1 MEKKFFKLGLL
12 ISVGIHFSLFVFF
25 PLWKTPPLKKP
36 QVIEVA
42 LIVPQPEKI
51 ELKKSPPPPPPA
63 QKEVV
68 ERKPLPLSPVEV
80 EVRVSQNI
88 PVLSPTAKSESR
100 IKIPFP
106 SAPFEEVVSYR
117 KEALV
122 SEKKI
127 PHPAIRKA
135 PSGMLPSEEIFP
147 AISSPLKGDVPSIT
161 PSLGQGEGKKPSAGA
176 RMPVGIVFRGL
187 GTRKIIFEPEF
198 TYPPK
203 MEKEGREGR
212 GVVEVDVTPEGLVV
226 DVRITRSAGLPE
238 FDQEILRKAR
248 YYRFSEIDEPG
259 IKTYPGDFEFRLS
272 EKSS

>member
-1 MEKKFFKLGLL
+1 MERKFFKVGLL
-12 ISVGIHFSLFVFF
+12 ISAGIHFSLFVFF
-25 PLWKTPPLKKP
+25 PIWKTPPKKP

-42 LIVPQPEKI
+42 LIVPQPEKT
-51 ELKKSPPPPPPA
+51 ESKKSPPPPPPV

-88 PVLSPTAKSESR
+88 PALSPTAKSESR

-106 SAPFEEVVSYR
+106 RAPFEEVASYR
-117 KEALV
+117 KEALA

-135 PSGMLPSEEIFP
+135 PSGMLPSAEIFP
-147 AISSPLKGDVPSIT
+147 AISSPLRGDVPSIT
-161 PSLGQGEGKKPSAGA
+161 PSLEQGEGEKPAGA

-203 MEKEGREGR
+203 MEEEGREGS

-226 DVRITRSAGLPE
+226 DVRIIRSAGLPE
-238 FDQEILRKAR
+238 FDHEIQRKAR
-248 YYRFSEIDEPG
+248 YYRFSSIDEPG
-259 IKTYPGDFEFRLS
+259 IKTYEGDFEFRLG